1 MRLVKTLPLKVHEWT
16 KVIKEWAQN
25 SQPLLVQA
33 FQQVRTKLVVMNLD
47 KLNFNLN
54 LNVKVRPREYSTEE
68 VSKLMLDQDLAGIP
82 EVLTIL
88 EEKQLVAD
96 RLDPRV
102 RYFPTSNVDL
112 CDNVDDRLSISSSI
126 NHLQYRFL

>member
-1 MRLVKTLPLKVHEWT
+1 M
-16 KVIKEWAQN
+16 
-25 SQPLLVQA
+25 
-33 FQQVRTKLVVMNLD
+33 
-47 KLNFNLN
+47 
-54 LNVKVRPREYSTEE
+54 KVRPREYSTEE

-82 EVLTIL
+82 EVMTIL

-112 CDNVDDRLSISSSI
+112 CDNVDDRLSTSSTI
-126 NHLQYRFL
+126 NHLQHRSL

>member
-1 MRLVKTLPLKVHEWT
+1 
-16 KVIKEWAQN
+16 
-25 SQPLLVQA
+25 
-33 FQQVRTKLVVMNLD
+33 
-47 KLNFNLN
+47 
-54 LNVKVRPREYSTEE
+54 
-68 VSKLMLDQDLAGIP
+68 MLDQDLAGIP
-82 EVLTIL
+82 EVMTIL

-126 NHLQYRFL
+126 IITSKIDLYENINDRGNFCAGLMVHKRETIATEIVLISLDSFKDIIPGINNCVRIESQVKDGILSKCI